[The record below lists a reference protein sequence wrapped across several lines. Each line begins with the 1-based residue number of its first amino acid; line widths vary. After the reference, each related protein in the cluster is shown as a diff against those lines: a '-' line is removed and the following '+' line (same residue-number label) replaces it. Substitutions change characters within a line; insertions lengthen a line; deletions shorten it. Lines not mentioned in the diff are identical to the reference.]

1 MDEKL
6 KELEKQYNEVS
17 IPKELDFVVE
27 NALKQGKKKRKTSTP
42 MVTWFCSSCNTFYSW
57 FKC

>member
-27 NALKQGKKKRKTSTP
+27 NALKQGKKKRKKKSTT
-42 MVTWFCSSCNTFYSW
+42 MVTWISGSCNAFYS
-57 FKC
+57 

>member
-6 KELEKQYNEVS
+6 EEIEKQYNEVP

-27 NALKQGKKKRKTSTP
+27 NALEQGKKKRKTEHHYGYLDLQRQQCFLQL
-42 MVTWFCSSCNTFYSW
+42 V
-57 FKC
+57 